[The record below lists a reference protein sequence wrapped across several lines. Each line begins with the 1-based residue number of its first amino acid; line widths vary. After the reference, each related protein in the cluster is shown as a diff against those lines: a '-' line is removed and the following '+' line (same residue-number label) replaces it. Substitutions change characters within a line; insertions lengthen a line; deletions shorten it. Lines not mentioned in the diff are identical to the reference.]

1 MNLLPPPVS
10 ASTDTVL
17 LDYGLKAQA
26 RMLPYTLGFFGV
38 GLPVF
43 LWSAHLSVSSWML
56 AFYLLM
62 FLVNWPIFMILRNQ
76 SEKRLGLGLDGVS
89 GRVWRQGLGGGLWTA
104 ALLVICLT
112 AVFMRNGPITD
123 ARADVLLMI
132 CAGAAVGIVF
142 FTAPVM
148 IHLLIMG
155 PIAVAGPMLAMNFL
169 HQGAGTTN
177 LVFGGLTLTLA
188 MGFVLNRQMREHY
201 LLQYQQLETARERED
216 LTLAKMALM
225 ETLSREIKSGLAG
238 IEQALLKGQT
248 HLSRAPAPRRYVDA
262 ALSEVEHLQSILI
275 TTLDNDT
282 AAAGQIEVD
291 VRPFD
296 ARQLCQRLMNQ
307 FGDLARSKDLSFSF
321 TSQDWPEDGAPGAA
335 IGDEYRVEQV
345 VAHMLSNALLYTQH
359 GRIELKL
366 MVTGGTW
373 ARIEVVDSGPGLN
386 EDELEQ
392 AFAPHIRIARTSA
405 GHSGA
410 GLGLSLSRSLSELM
424 GGGMG
429 AESTP
434 DVGSKFWL
442 DLPFDPLQALPAQP
456 AEALAEPDAAGHALR
471 VLLLTNDSLRAAQL
485 RDQLE
490 HLGHKCLT
498 STSRERAL
506 ALAKKGG
513 IDACVIS
520 TGAFENLSDED
531 NRRELDAFLH
541 SLRSTQ
547 AEARLN
553 ILALLPSG
561 DQAEDLQ
568 ALGVKPLLLPQNR
581 ESLAR
586 ALAQD

>member
-1 MNLLPPPVS
+1 MTLTPSPVS
-10 ASTDTVL
+10 ASSDTVL

-26 RMLPYTLGFFGV
+26 RMLPYTMGFFGV
-38 GLPVF
+38 GLPIF

-62 FLVNWPIFMILRNQ
+62 FSICWPIFMILRSQ
-76 SEKRLGLGLDGVS
+76 SEKRVALGLDGVQ
-89 GRVWRQGLGGGLWTA
+89 GRLWRQGVGGGLWTA
-104 ALLVICLT
+104 VLLIICLT
-112 AVFMRNGPITD
+112 AVFMRSGPITD

-155 PIAVAGPMLAMNFL
+155 PLAVAGPMLAMNYM
-169 HQGAGTTN
+169 HEGAGTSN
-177 LVFGGLTLTLA
+177 LVIGGLTLTLA

-201 LLQYQQLETARERED
+201 LLQYQQLETAREREG
-216 LTLAKMALM
+216 LTMAKMALM

-291 VRPFD
+291 VKPFD
-296 ARQLCQRLMNQ
+296 AGRLCQRLMNQ
-307 FGDLARSKDLSFSF
+307 FGELARSKDLLFSF
-321 TSQDWPEDGAPGAA
+321 TTQEWPEDGAPGAA

-345 VAHMLSNALLYTQH
+345 VAHMLSNALLYTQQ

-366 MVTGGTW
+366 LVTGGTW
-373 ARIEVVDSGPGLN
+373 ARIEVVDSGPGLS

-392 AFAPHIRIARTSA
+392 AFTPHLRIARTSA

-424 GGGMG
+424 GGRMG

-442 DLPFDPLQALPAQP
+442 DLPFDPLEVLPVQPEEAP
-456 AEALAEPDAAGHALR
+456 AEPEGAGHALR

-520 TGAFENLSDED
+520 TGAFENLDDED
-531 NRRELDAFLH
+531 NRRELDSFLH
-541 SLRSTQ
+541 NLRGTQ
-547 AEARLN
+547 AEARMN
-553 ILALLPSG
+553 ILALVPSG
-561 DQAEDLQ
+561 DQADDLQ

>member
-1 MNLLPPPVS
+1 MTLSPAPAA
-10 ASTDTVL
+10 ASTDTIL

-26 RMLPYTLGFFGV
+26 RMLPYTMGFFGV
-38 GLPVF
+38 GLPIF
-43 LWSAHLSVSSWML
+43 LWSARLSVSLAIM
-56 AFYLLM
+56 AFYVLM
-62 FLVNWPIFMILRNQ
+62 FCAIWPVFLLLRNQ
-76 SEKRLGLGLDGVS
+76 SEKLSGQGLSGVKGRL
-89 GRVWRQGLGGGLWTA
+89 WRQGLGGGLWTA
-104 ALLVICLT
+104 ALLIICMT
-112 AVFMRNGPITD
+112 AVFMRSGPITD

-132 CAGAAVGIVF
+132 CAGAAAGIVF
-142 FTAPVM
+142 FAAPIM
-148 IHLLIMG
+148 IHLLILG
-155 PIAVAGPMLAMNFL
+155 PLAVAGPMLAMNFL
-169 HQGAGTTN
+169 HEGAGTTN
-177 LVFGGLTLTLA
+177 LVIGGLTLCLA

-201 LLQYQQLETARERED
+201 LLQYRQLETVRERED
-216 LTLAKMALM
+216 LTMAKIALM

-238 IEQALLKGQT
+238 IEQSLLKGQT
-248 HLSRAPAPRRYVDA
+248 HLSRAPAPRQYVDA

-275 TTLDNDT
+275 TTLDNDI

-296 ARQLCQRLMNQ
+296 AGRLCQRLMNQ
-307 FGDLARSKDLSFSF
+307 FGDLARNKDLVFSL
-321 TSQDWPEDGAPGAA
+321 TTQDWPSEGAPGAA
-335 IGDEYRVEQV
+335 IGDEYRVEQI
-345 VAHMLSNALLYTQH
+345 VAHMLSNALLYTQQ

-366 MVTGGTW
+366 VVTGESW
-373 ARIEVVDSGPGLN
+373 ARIEVVDSGPGLS
-386 EDELEQ
+386 EEELEQ
-392 AFAPHIRIARTSA
+392 TFLPHVRIARTSS

-424 GGGMG
+424 GGRMG

-442 DLPFDPLQALPAQP
+442 DLPFDALAV
-456 AEALAEPDAAGHALR
+456 LAEPLAEAPVETETQSHALR

-506 ALAKKGG
+506 ALARKGG

-520 TGAFENLSDED
+520 TGAFENLGDED
-531 NRRELDAFLH
+531 NRRELDTFLH
-541 SLRSTQ
+541 SLRATQ
-547 AEARLN
+547 AEARMN

-561 DQAEDLQ
+561 DQAENLQ

>member
-1 MNLLPPPVS
+1 MTLTPSPAS
-10 ASTDTVL
+10 ASIDTVL

-26 RMLPYTLGFFGV
+26 RMLPYTMGFFGV
-38 GLPVF
+38 GLPIF

-56 AFYLLM
+56 AFYLLL
-62 FLVNWPIFMILRNQ
+62 FSINWPIFMILRSQ
-76 SEKRLGLGLDGVS
+76 AEKRVELGLDGVPA
-89 GRVWRQGLGGGLWTA
+89 RLWRQGIGGALWTA
-104 ALLVICLT
+104 ALLIICLT
-112 AVFMRNGPITD
+112 AVFLRNGPVTD

-142 FTAPVM
+142 FSAPVM
-148 IHLLIMG
+148 IHLLVMG
-155 PIAVAGPMLAMNFL
+155 PLAVAGPMLAMTYL

-177 LVFGGLTLTLA
+177 LVIGGLTLTLA

-201 LLQYQQLETARERED
+201 LLQYKQLETARERED

-248 HLSRAPAPRRYVDA
+248 HLSRAPAPRQYVDA

-282 AAAGQIEVD
+282 AAAGQIEVN
-291 VRPFD
+291 VQPFD
-296 ARQLCQRLMNQ
+296 AERLCQRLMNQ
-307 FGDLARSKDLSFSF
+307 FGDLARGKDLLFSF
-321 TSQDWPEDGAPGAA
+321 TTQDWPEDGTPGAT

-345 VAHMLSNALLYTQH
+345 VAHMLSNALLYTQQ
-359 GRIELKL
+359 GRIELRL
-366 MVTGGTW
+366 MTTSDTW

-386 EDELEQ
+386 EEELEQ
-392 AFAPHIRIARTSA
+392 AFAPHVRIARTSA

-410 GLGLSLSRSLSELM
+410 GLGLSLSRSLAELM
-424 GGGMG
+424 GGRMG

-442 DLPFDPLQALPAQP
+442 DLPFDALQASPETPADTP
-456 AEALAEPDAAGHALR
+456 TETEAAGHALR

-531 NRRELDAFLH
+531 NRRDLESFLK
-541 SLRSTQ
+541 SLRATQ